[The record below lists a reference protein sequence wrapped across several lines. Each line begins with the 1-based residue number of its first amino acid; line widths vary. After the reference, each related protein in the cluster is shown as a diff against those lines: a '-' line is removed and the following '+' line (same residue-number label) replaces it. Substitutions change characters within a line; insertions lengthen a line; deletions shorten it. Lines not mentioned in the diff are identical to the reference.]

1 MGNSV
6 LFSGYSSPPE
16 NTTVKSSP
24 SAPEE
29 FTTVPIPVFS
39 DTQRRCVVFYKEG
52 RGDFRVQSYCKAPQ
66 CQKYMHIN
74 KGCDCFAVFHSK
86 KYHR

>member
-1 MGNSV
+1 M

-29 FTTVPIPVFS
+29 FTTVPIPVSS

>member
-1 MGNSV
+1 M
-6 LFSGYSSPPE
+6 
-16 NTTVKSSP
+16 VKSSP

-39 DTQRRCVVFYKEG
+39 DTQRRCVVFYKKG
-52 RGDFRVQSYCKAPQ
+52 RGDFIVK
-66 CQKYMHIN
+66 HIN
-74 KGCDCFAVFHSK
+74 KGWDCFAMFHSK